1 MKWLAMLILGATI
14 AAPVM
19 AQEEILT
26 RAFVVKFKK
35 VDEVASVVNGLLG
48 EKGAVTLQP
57 GLRTIIVQDTEKS
70 LRQIEMVIAA
80 FDTPPPSVEITVKLV
95 RATKNSTEPG
105 VSEEIRNMARLGEV
119 LRFNQYTLMDGG
131 VIETQEGQN
140 SVLLLAKD
148 YQLRFFPDVIQEGNG
163 IIRLKDLELRKR
175 IQGKKK
181 DLFTTLISVTVNL
194 RNSET
199 LVLGASRFE
208 DSDQALLVILLGKI
222 KEYQVSKIKNQISN
236 KHKK

>member
-1 MKWLAMLILGATI
+1 MLILGATI

>member
-1 MKWLAMLILGATI
+1 MKWFVLLLLTAVI
-14 AAPVM
+14 AAPVI

-35 VDEVASVVNGLLG
+35 VGEIASIVNGLLG
-48 EKGAVTLQP
+48 EKGSVTLQP
-57 GLRTIIVQDTEKS
+57 GLHTIIVQDTEKS
-70 LRQIEMVIAA
+70 LRQIEMAIAA

-95 RATKNSTEPG
+95 RATKNSAEPG

-163 IIRLKDLELRKR
+163 IIRLKDFELRKR
-175 IQGKKK
+175 TGGKKK
-181 DLFTTLISVTVNL
+181 DLFTTLISITVNL
-194 RNSET
+194 RNAET

-222 KEYQVSKIKNQISN
+222 KEYQKSNIKNQIN
-236 KHKK
+236 IKK